1 VISGIEKPGAA
12 PGQYK
17 ECKMLEKILEAV
29 MSYCFAILNGFGA
42 FFERT
47 HGAVAVGV
55 PLLIMA
61 AVHLFLPR
69 WVEAGI
75 WALVLWPA
83 GTAAGTMIAHGL
95 LLTRR
100 L

>member
-1 VISGIEKPGAA
+1 
-12 PGQYK
+12 
-17 ECKMLEKILEAV
+17 MLEKFTEAAFG
-29 MSYCFAILNGFGA
+29 YCFAILEGFGG

-47 HGAVAVGV
+47 HAVVGLGV

-61 AVHLFLPR
+61 GVHLLLPP

-75 WALVLWPA
+75 WTFVLGPA
-83 GTAAGTMIAHGL
+83 AVAAVTMVAHGF

-100 L
+100 H

>member
-1 VISGIEKPGAA
+1 
-12 PGQYK
+12 
-17 ECKMLEKILEAV
+17 MLEKFSAAV
-29 MSYCFAILNGFGA
+29 FGYCFAILDGFGA

-47 HGAVAVGV
+47 HGVAAVGV
-55 PLLIMA
+55 PLLIVV

-75 WALVLWPA
+75 WAFVLGPA
-83 GTAAGTMIAHGL
+83 AAAAITMIAHGL

-100 L
+100 P